1 MINIEE
7 KLVRLAQEY
16 TKTSCIAINKIP
28 QSGSNR
34 QYFRLLF
41 RDNPS
46 LIAVYNGDVR
56 ENRAFFYYTD
66 FFSNNNINVPQ
77 IFHIDESKK
86 YYLLEDLGDE
96 TLFSYLT
103 KHHNPE
109 NENLE
114 ADIFKFYEKTVK
126 MLPRIQNLGRQ
137 NLNFQY
143 AYPRDAFDNQ
153 SMMWDL
159 NYFKYYF
166 LKLINLFFDE
176 QELENDFQTFI
187 NFLLRAE
194 SDFFLFRDFQSR
206 NIMLKNDNVYFIDYQ
221 GGRRGALQY
230 DLASLLYDGKANLSN
245 SDREKLFAIYLDEA
259 EKVLSIERQN
269 FIRYFDGFVLIRIL
283 QALGAYG
290 YRGYFERKS
299 HFLLSIPYALKNLSF
314 LLENSK
320 NLPDIPLLRE
330 LLVALIQS
338 PIFPSLSKRNIL
350 TVTIT
355 SFSYKKGIPQDFS
368 ANGGGFVFDCRALPN
383 PGREKLYANATG
395 KDISVIAY
403 LEKYSEVAQFKER
416 TFALVESSVNNYL
429 ERKFTNL
436 MVNFGCTGGQH
447 RSVYFAE
454 QLQKYLKE
462 KYSNRIHIELKHT
475 NLPN

>member
-1 MINIEE
+1 
-7 KLVRLAQEY
+7 
-16 TKTSCIAINKIP
+16 
-28 QSGSNR
+28 
-34 QYFRLLF
+34 
-41 RDNPS
+41 
-46 LIAVYNGDVR
+46 
-56 ENRAFFYYTD
+56 
-66 FFSNNNINVPQ
+66 
-77 IFHIDESKK
+77 
-86 YYLLEDLGDE
+86 
-96 TLFSYLT
+96 
-103 KHHNPE
+103 
-109 NENLE
+109 
-114 ADIFKFYEKTVK
+114 

>member
-1 MINIEE
+1 M
-7 KLVRLAQEY
+7 
-16 TKTSCIAINKIP
+16 
-28 QSGSNR
+28 
-34 QYFRLLF
+34 
-41 RDNPS
+41 
-46 LIAVYNGDVR
+46 
-56 ENRAFFYYTD
+56 
-66 FFSNNNINVPQ
+66 
-77 IFHIDESKK
+77 
-86 YYLLEDLGDE
+86 
-96 TLFSYLT
+96 
-103 KHHNPE
+103 
-109 NENLE
+109 
-114 ADIFKFYEKTVK
+114 
-126 MLPRIQNLGRQ
+126 
-137 NLNFQY
+137 NFQY

-159 NYFKYYF
+159 NYFKYYV

-338 PIFPSLSKRNIL
+338 PIFPSLFKR
-350 TVTIT
+350 
-355 SFSYKKGIPQDFS
+355 
-368 ANGGGFVFDCRALPN
+368 
-383 PGREKLYANATG
+383 
-395 KDISVIAY
+395 DI
-403 LEKYSEVAQFKER
+403 
-416 TFALVESSVNNYL
+416 
-429 ERKFTNL
+429 
-436 MVNFGCTGGQH
+436 
-447 RSVYFAE
+447 
-454 QLQKYLKE
+454 
-462 KYSNRIHIELKHT
+462 
-475 NLPN
+475 

>member
-1 MINIEE
+1 M
-7 KLVRLAQEY
+7 
-16 TKTSCIAINKIP
+16 
-28 QSGSNR
+28 
-34 QYFRLLF
+34 
-41 RDNPS
+41 
-46 LIAVYNGDVR
+46 
-56 ENRAFFYYTD
+56 
-66 FFSNNNINVPQ
+66 
-77 IFHIDESKK
+77 
-86 YYLLEDLGDE
+86 
-96 TLFSYLT
+96 
-103 KHHNPE
+103 
-109 NENLE
+109 
-114 ADIFKFYEKTVK
+114 
-126 MLPRIQNLGRQ
+126 
-137 NLNFQY
+137 
-143 AYPRDAFDNQ
+143 
-153 SMMWDL
+153 
-159 NYFKYYF
+159 
-166 LKLINLFFDE
+166 
-176 QELENDFQTFI
+176 
-187 NFLLRAE
+187 
-194 SDFFLFRDFQSR
+194 
-206 NIMLKNDNVYFIDYQ
+206 
-221 GGRRGALQY
+221 
-230 DLASLLYDGKANLSN
+230 
-245 SDREKLFAIYLDEA
+245 
-259 EKVLSIERQN
+259 
-269 FIRYFDGFVLIRIL
+269 
-283 QALGAYG
+283 GAYG

-338 PIFPSLSKRNIL
+338 PIFPSLSKRDIL